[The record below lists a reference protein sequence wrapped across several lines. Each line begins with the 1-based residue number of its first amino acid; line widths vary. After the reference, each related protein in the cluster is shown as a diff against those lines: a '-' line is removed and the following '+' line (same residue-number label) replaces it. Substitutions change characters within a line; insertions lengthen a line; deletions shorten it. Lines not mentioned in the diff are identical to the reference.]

1 MSPVRRIA
9 HLDMDAFFA
18 SVELLR
24 YPQLRGSAVVVGGR
38 SVNAPQQDKEGRWH
52 YARLKDYVGRGVV
65 TTSTYEARAFGV
77 FSGMG
82 LMQSARLAP
91 DAVLLPADFEAYR
104 HHSRQFKSAV
114 RQIAPVVEDR
124 GIDEIYID
132 LSDLPEPSDVLAQ
145 RLKQAVKEATGLSC
159 SIAVAPNKLL
169 AKIGS
174 DLDKPD
180 GLTIL
185 DMDSVPTR
193 IWPLRVSKING
204 IGPKAT
210 ARLHD
215 NGINTIGV
223 LAQVPLE
230 HLVGLFGISTGNWM
244 HRVARGLDDR
254 AVVTHSDPKSLS
266 RETTFVR
273 DLDVRHD
280 RKQLSQ
286 ILDQLCERLSLDL
299 ERKQVVAKTI
309 GIKVKFAD
317 FRVVTRD
324 ITLTEPV
331 SEPSALRRA
340 ASECLKRIVWNDRLR
355 LLGVKASSLSD
366 AHAQGALQHQ
376 LALW

>member
-1 MSPVRRIA
+1 MSSVRRIA

-38 SVNAPQQDKEGRWH
+38 SVNPPQQDPDGRWH
-52 YARLKDYVGRGVV
+52 YAHLKDYVGRGVV
-65 TTSTYEARAFGV
+65 TTSTYEARALGV

-91 DAVLLPADFEAYR
+91 DAILLPADFEAYR

-114 RQIAPVVEDR
+114 RQIAPIVEDR

-132 LSDLPEPSDVLAQ
+132 LSDLPAQSEALAQ
-145 RLKQAVKEATGLSC
+145 GLKQAVKDATGLTC

-185 DMDSVPTR
+185 DMDSVPLR
-193 IWPLRVSKING
+193 IWPLAVSKING
-204 IGPKAT
+204 IGPKAS

-215 NGINTIGV
+215 NGINTIGE
-223 LAQVPLE
+223 LALVPLE
-230 HLVGLFGISTGNWM
+230 RLVELFGTSTGNWM
-244 HRVARGLDDR
+244 HRVSRGLDER
-254 AVVTHSDPKSLS
+254 ALVTHSDPKSIS
-266 RETTFVR
+266 RETTFAR

-286 ILDQLCERLSLDL
+286 ILDQLCERLSQDLDG
-299 ERKQVVAKTI
+299 KQVLAKTI
-309 GIKVKFAD
+309 GVKVKFAD

-324 ITLTEPV
+324 VTFMEPIADSV
-331 SEPSALRRA
+331 ALRRA
-340 ASECLKRIVWNDRLR
+340 ASECLKRIAWTDRLR
-355 LLGVKASSLSD
+355 LLGVKASNLSG
-366 AHAQGALQHQ
+366 AQAQGVLQSQ
-376 LALW
+376 LTLW